1 MNREI
6 INLCYYIL
14 WFLFYSFVGWVYES
28 ILCSVSEKRL
38 INRGFL
44 NGPYCPIYG
53 SGAIAVILCLSSQS
67 NIITIFLLG
76 AILACTIEYIT
87 SWVLEKLF
95 HARWWDYT
103 KRRFNIKGRICLIG
117 AVVFGLFSVFL
128 IKIAH
133 PYVAKVTYKIPTN
146 IIVVM
151 TVILSFFI
159 IGDLVVT
166 VINIVKFNEKLH
178 QAQIEINNFIRES
191 IDRAEEMK
199 KNIEE
204 TIPSANDIKKILQE
218 SIPKATEVKKAIE
231 ESLEESIAHVDKMKK
246 SIEENMKS
254 NKSNEYIKALVTKLN
269 YQEKHILRSFPHFK
283 STKYNETLEKIK
295 EAIKRKI

>member
-1 MNREI
+1 MSSEMITLYN
-6 INLCYYIL
+6 YIL

-28 ILCSVSEKRL
+28 ILCSVDERKL

-53 SGAIAVILCLSSQS
+53 SGAIAMIVCLRSQT

-76 AILACTIEYIT
+76 ALLACTIEYIT

-103 KRRFNIKGRICLIG
+103 PRKFNIKGRICLIG

-128 IKIAH
+128 IKIVH
-133 PYVAKVTYKIPTN
+133 PYIVEWTYKIPTYIRVN
-146 IIVVM
+146 I
-151 TVILSFFI
+151 TLALSVLIMIDF
-159 IGDLVVT
+159 VVT

-178 QAQIEINNFIRES
+178 QAQIEINTFIKES
-191 IDRAEEMK
+191 IDRAEEVK
-199 KNIEE
+199 KTIEE
-204 TIPSANDIKKILQE
+204 TIPKAGEIKKIIQE
-218 SIPKATEVKKAIE
+218 TIPKAGEVRKV
-231 ESLEESIAHVDKMKK
+231 LEESFEGSAAYADKVKK
-246 SIEENMKS
+246 SIEENIKN
-254 NKSNEYIKALVTKLN
+254 NKSNEYIKALVKKLN
-269 YQEKHILRSFPHFK
+269 YQEKHILKAFPHFK
-283 STKYNETLEKIK
+283 STKYSETLEKLK